1 MNEIKKY
8 WKAVAGFVVPAIV
21 VLGTAITAGSD
32 GGTTLPTSEWVAAI
46 IAAFGTSGVVYTG
59 PNKQSQT
66 DKAG

>member
-32 GGTTLPTSEWVAAI
+32 GGTTITTSEWVAAI
-46 IAAFGTSGVVYTG
+46 IAAFGTSGVVYTV